1 MRKTSSALLRYL
13 GALYGVGALIGCP
26 DGKLLELF
34 VTTHGEVDRSEA
46 EVAFATLMQRHG
58 PMVWQ
63 VCRSLVF
70 DDHDAEDAFQ
80 ASFLVLVQQARSLR
94 ACETIGPWLY
104 EVAYRTGLN
113 ARAASSR
120 RHAVERAAAAT
131 ATEVHN
137 ARLRG
142 ESTDIE
148 ELAKLPLVMI
158 SGMSVNRTM

>member
-13 GALYGVGALIGCP
+13 GALYGGGALIGYP

-34 VTTHGEVDRSEA
+34 VTTHGDVDRSEA

-80 ASFLVLVQQARSLR
+80 ASFLVLVQKARSLR
-94 ACETIGPWLY
+94 ACETIGP
-104 EVAYRTGLN
+104 
-113 ARAASSR
+113 
-120 RHAVERAAAAT
+120 
-131 ATEVHN
+131 
-137 ARLRG
+137 
-142 ESTDIE
+142 
-148 ELAKLPLVMI
+148 
-158 SGMSVNRTM
+158 